1 MCLSVQVSAW
11 RLPKFGCV
19 LVLFW
24 WFLCG
29 FVSRVSGSGCF
40 VALWLVWSS
49 VQTCGLFGVGL
60 FLLVFLGVYGVS
72 VGVLWGLGAQ
82 FVGGNTNFGGFWG
95 GLWVL
100 VYIWLL
106 AVRRGEGR
114 GAAVLVFFR

>member
-82 FVGGNTNFGGFWG
+82 FVGGNTSFGGFWG
-95 GLWVL
+95 GFVGFSI
-100 VYIWLL
+100 YL
-106 AVRRGEGR
+106 AFGCAEGR
-114 GAAVLVFFR
+114 GARGGSASVF